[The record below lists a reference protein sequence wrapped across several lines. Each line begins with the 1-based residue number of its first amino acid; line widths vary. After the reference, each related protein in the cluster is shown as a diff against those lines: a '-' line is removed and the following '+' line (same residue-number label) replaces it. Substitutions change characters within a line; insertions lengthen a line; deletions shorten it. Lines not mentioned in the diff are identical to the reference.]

1 MIWDK
6 LVDRCLLFTDAPSG
20 LLKELLK
27 EAEME
32 LANKLELYDS
42 LYTITIPSTANGA
55 GIYTHRTTAADHNYM
70 KLPQDYIRDVSVS
83 HQGRKL
89 KKVSEQE
96 IHRKSDGTL
105 SEGTPSAYAISSD
118 YIIFDTNV
126 SSGDLFVLHYKSR
139 ITELSTA
146 KIVNVFRYDQ
156 ANDHI
161 YLDTL
166 LGSALD
172 GKKITFENQIKALSA
187 GQNTSLR
194 SAPGMMDIYRG
205 NKPQQDPASIS
216 ILEIPEIMGSRY
228 TVAAFSGSDSL
239 SGSAWTSMDG
249 ANAMLYN
256 YRDIAPLIPEQF
268 HTDLCNYA
276 IAIANAKTS
285 PEMYNQYWSQW
296 MLNMDN
302 LINEAQDRDLIF
314 SIREEI

>member
-1 MIWDK
+1 MIWNK
-6 LVDRCLLFTDAPSG
+6 LVDRCLLFTDAPGG

-55 GIYTHRTTAADHNYM
+55 GLYTHRTTAADHNYM
-70 KLPQDYIRDVSVS
+70 KLPQDYIRDISVS

-146 KIVNVFRYDQ
+146 KVITVHRYDQ
-156 ANDHI
+156 SNGHI

-172 GKKITFENQIKALSA
+172 STKIYLENQIETLSSGTNA
-187 GQNTSLR
+187 THRQV
-194 SAPGMMDIYRG
+194 PGLMDIYRG
-205 NKPQQDPASIS
+205 NKPQQDPSA
-216 ILEIPEIMGSRY
+216 LGVQEMPEIVGSRY
-228 TVAAFSGSDSL
+228 TVTAFSASDSMA
-239 SGSAWTSMDG
+239 GNAWTAVDG
-249 ANAMLYN
+249 ANAVIFD